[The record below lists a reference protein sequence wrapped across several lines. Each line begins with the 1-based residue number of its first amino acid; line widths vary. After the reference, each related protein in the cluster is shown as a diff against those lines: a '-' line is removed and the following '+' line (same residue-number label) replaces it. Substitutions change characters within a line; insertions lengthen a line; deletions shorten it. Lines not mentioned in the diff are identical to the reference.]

1 MKLRELTE
9 IQQRDPS
16 GRFIPGVSKYGMEG
30 KPEWFDKAVQLK
42 KNNPQISLKQI
53 AKQLGI
59 GWGIVSYWLTGD
71 LRRKNPGTYI
81 KRPDDSF
88 PFKPEDFP
96 TQTGYRPYGIGGKP
110 PWYDQAVKMAKAGVS
125 FRDIGKELNLGHGPI
140 TNWLVKG
147 KKWKSGELVNPDAP
161 LEPGRIGRQ
170 INPQVIADVE
180 NLLKDPKLS
189 DDDIVDLLINTYG
202 GKTAGQVRGMLPTM
216 RQKLNPG
223 TKVIDKTGTGV
234 EKDPDITGLI

>member
-9 IQQRDPS
+9 IQRDPL
-16 GRFIPGVSKYGMEG
+16 GKFIPGVSKYGMEG

-53 AKQLGI
+53 AKQLGTDFNS
-59 GWGIVSYWLTGD
+59 VSYWLTGN
-71 LRRKNPGTYI
+71 LRRKNQGTSM

-96 TQTGYRPYGIGGKP
+96 TGTGYRPYGIGGKP
-110 PWYDQAVKMAKAGVS
+110 DWYHQAVKMVKAGVS
-125 FRDIGKELNLGHGPI
+125 FRDIAKELNLGKNDV
-140 TNWLVKG
+140 TNWLIKG
-147 KKWKSGELVNPDAP
+147 KKWKSGNLINPDAP
-161 LEPGRIGRQ
+161 FEPGRIGRQ

-189 DDDIVDLLINTYG
+189 DDDIVELLINTYG

-223 TKVIDKTGTGV
+223 TKVIDKTRTGV
-234 EKDPDITGLI
+234 EKDPDITGLV

>member
-9 IQQRDPS
+9 IQRDPS

-96 TQTGYRPYGIGGKP
+96 IRIGNRPYGIGGKP
-110 PWYDQAVKMAKAGVS
+110 EWYDQ
-125 FRDIGKELNLGHGPI
+125 
-140 TNWLVKG
+140 
-147 KKWKSGELVNPDAP
+147 
-161 LEPGRIGRQ
+161 
-170 INPQVIADVE
+170 
-180 NLLKDPKLS
+180 
-189 DDDIVDLLINTYG
+189 
-202 GKTAGQVRGMLPTM
+202 
-216 RQKLNPG
+216 
-223 TKVIDKTGTGV
+223 
-234 EKDPDITGLI
+234 

>member
-9 IQQRDPS
+9 IQRDPL
-16 GRFIPGVSKYGMEG
+16 GKFIPGVSIYGMEG

-53 AKQLGI
+53 AKQLGTDFNS
-59 GWGIVSYWLTGD
+59 VSYWLTGN
-71 LRRKNPGTYI
+71 LRRKNQGTSM

-96 TQTGYRPYGIGGKP
+96 TGTGYRPYGIGGKP
-110 PWYDQAVKMAKAGVS
+110 EWYDQAIKMFKAGES
-125 FRDIGKELNLGHGPI
+125 FREIGKKLNLRHGTI
-140 TNWLVKG
+140 TKWLIKG
-147 KKWKSGELVNPDAP
+147 KKWKSGNLINPDAP
-161 LEPGRIGRQ
+161 FEPGRIGRQ

-223 TKVIDKTGTGV
+223 TQVIDKTRTGV
-234 EKDPDITGLI
+234 EKDPDITGLV